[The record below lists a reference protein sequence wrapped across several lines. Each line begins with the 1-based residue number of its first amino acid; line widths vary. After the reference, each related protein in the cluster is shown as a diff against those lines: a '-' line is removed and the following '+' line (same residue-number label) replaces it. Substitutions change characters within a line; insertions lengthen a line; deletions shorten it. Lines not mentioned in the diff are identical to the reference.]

1 MKINLRKVAKS
12 LYLFLIAPD
21 EVQSDSF
28 DNCIHHYNV
37 KIFSLFDP
45 ELQLS
50 KTKPVIKNKLK
61 ELLNELKMFKVQAVL
76 VLNYKKINDS
86 QIFHSYTKIIASNLY
101 TDKVFKFVHESQ
113 K

>member
-28 DNCIHHYNV
+28 DNCIHHYNI
-37 KIFSLFDP
+37 KIFNLFDP

-50 KTKPVIKNKLK
+50 K

>member
-1 MKINLRKVAKS
+1 
-12 LYLFLIAPD
+12 
-21 EVQSDSF
+21 
-28 DNCIHHYNV
+28 
-37 KIFSLFDP
+37 
-45 ELQLS
+45 
-50 KTKPVIKNKLK
+50 
-61 ELLNELKMFKVQAVL
+61 MFKVQAVL